1 VKKVNNGT
9 QILDDPGT
17 ETKLEFIDPD
27 EQRIAKLTQVDP
39 NYVESLANPW
49 TSMANASHESMK
61 NRKAF
66 LDRLR
71 DQVITDDNLKLE
83 DVQKLSL
90 VRGFK
95 KSDSPDKIEAASGKQ
110 EDSKSNN
117 DSDFNP
123 EKLEEVQDE
132 TLNYEEEKGKIES
145 DPQTQNLD
153 ITNKANNS
161 LNIDQKF
168 QEDENSKQESELNAG
183 LDYLEEN
190 AKANLEEIEEINKEN
205 IEELDKQLQE
215 RK

>member
-1 VKKVNNGT
+1 
-9 QILDDPGT
+9 
-17 ETKLEFIDPD
+17 
-27 EQRIAKLTQVDP
+27 
-39 NYVESLANPW
+39 
-49 TSMANASHESMK
+49 MANASHESMK